1 MTARRI
7 PILPTIIVLGAVA
20 VMIALGF
27 WQLGRMHQK
36 EALLARYASS
46 EGQGGE
52 VAWPADP
59 AAAQDLLFRRSRFD
73 CRSDGAP
80 QPMAG
85 HNARGATGWAHVQAC
100 VLPGGQKADLV
111 LGWAR
116 DLAPRQWAGG
126 MATGTIAPGAG
137 KAVRLVADPP
147 LAGLDANAAPDPRSV
162 PNNHWSYAVQWFLF
176 AGVAL
181 TIYALVLRKRLKG

>member
-1 MTARRI
+1 MTSRRI
-7 PILPTIIVLGAVA
+7 PVLSTIIVLGAVM
-20 VMIALGF
+20 VMVMLGF
-27 WQLGRMHQK
+27 WQLGRMQQK

-52 VAWPADP
+52 VAWPANP
-59 AAAQDLLFRRSRFD
+59 AAAQELLFRRSRFD
-73 CRSDGAP
+73 CRPAGAP

-85 HNARGATGWAHVQAC
+85 HNARGVTGWAQVQSC

-111 LGWAR
+111 LGWSR
-116 DLAPRQWAGG
+116 DLAPRPWSGG
-126 MATGTIAPGAG
+126 VATGTIAPGAG
-137 KAVRLVADPP
+137 QEVRLVADPP
-147 LAGLDANAAPDPRSV
+147 LAGLEANARPDPRSI

-181 TIYALVLRKRLKG
+181 VIYALVLRKRLKG